1 MPRAG
6 KVRDA
11 VLHRLE
17 LLGRMTQPAD
27 DLRGDAQGIARAVGQ
42 GRIAREFLVR
52 EVGVV
57 LERAGRFHDVDTAGL
72 VTQHKFRARDGGFQP
87 CGEVDER
94 GGFPLAVVRG
104 VPGPDQVAGFQ
115 VGARAVVDGPV
126 AVGAI
131 MASVL
136 LAGERGGRVLE
147 AMAGGLKQGPC
158 DPNIKG
164 GLAVLRC
171 RPG

>member
-42 GRIAREFLVR
+42 GRMARKFLVC

-57 LERAGRFHDVDTAGL
+57 L
-72 VTQHKFRARDGGFQP
+72 
-87 CGEVDER
+87 
-94 GGFPLAVVRG
+94 
-104 VPGPDQVAGFQ
+104 
-115 VGARAVVDGPV
+115 
-126 AVGAI
+126 
-131 MASVL
+131 
-136 LAGERGGRVLE
+136 
-147 AMAGGLKQGPC
+147 
-158 DPNIKG
+158 
-164 GLAVLRC
+164 
-171 RPG
+171 